1 MDHPNGMRIAKGLAL
16 TISYC
21 IAYLVLRHFS
31 FDQWFLPTGLRAASL
46 FFMPFRY
53 WLLIFIGDAAA
64 VMYGRIHLESAE
76 NQTWVYFGPAA
87 LIASVSIMPF
97 VLRRKLMSPQ
107 AMIRHLPIAAALFAV
122 WSSACTVGL
131 NALIGGPSENATV
144 EFFTTKFFGNYLGA
158 LMGMLPVLVWL
169 NRHHHVGA
177 LKKSAPNIAVA
188 ILTIAVMF
196 AYVEYWYAGGD
207 VGRKTI
213 LMLMIGP
220 ALFLTY
226 RYGWI
231 GAAIGVFSVN
241 LGIAQTM
248 TKTGVPGAFDESAF
262 LAQIGLSLAA
272 SAILFFGARITLH
285 YERAIDSGV
294 EEEKARKISRIALLS
309 NEGDARDQV
318 ICMAQMYVLLDEKQE
333 ELVRLL
339 KANGKH
345 EEAFRLNSR
354 GAQRRK
360 LFHEHAL
367 AVYPISIEEK
377 GLFAVVHSQA
387 FEDRWAN
394 GIPIAIRF
402 DNGDPKKQSVGLQ
415 VAAYRCLC
423 SAIVLMSDCR
433 PEELHL
439 RVRVWQASRFRGVYF
454 SVSAFSPGE
463 AQVSQAS
470 AAASLYLNAKVSAHG
485 GILRH
490 HAHRISV
497 LLTEERGE
505 SALSVR

>member
-1 MDHPNGMRIAKGLAL
+1 MDHPNGMRIVKGLAI
-16 TISYC
+16 TIGYC
-21 IAYLVLRHFS
+21 IAYLVLRYFS
-31 FDQWFLPTGLRAASL
+31 FDQWFLPTGLRAACL
-46 FFMPFRY
+46 FFLPFRY
-53 WLLIFIGDAAA
+53 WPLILIGDAAA
-64 VMYGRIHLESAE
+64 VMYGRIRLESAD
-76 NQTWVYFGPAA
+76 NQAWVYFGPFA
-87 LIASVSIMPF
+87 LIVGISIMPY
-97 VLRRKLMSPQ
+97 VLRKKLLGSQ
-107 AMIRHLPIAAALFAV
+107 SIIRHLPIAAALFSV
-122 WSSACTVGL
+122 WSSTCTVGL
-131 NALIGGPSENATV
+131 NALMGGPSDNATI

-158 LMGMLPVLVWL
+158 LMGMLPALVWL
-169 NRHHHVGA
+169 HINQNVGPLRKA
-177 LKKSAPNIAVA
+177 FRDIVIAAVS
-188 ILTIAVMF
+188 IGVMF
-196 AYVEYWYAGGD
+196 AYLEHWHVGSD

-226 RYGWI
+226 YHGWI
-231 GAAIGVFSVN
+231 GAAIGVFLVN
-241 LGIAQTM
+241 LAIAQTM

-262 LAQIGLSLAA
+262 LAQIGLSFAA
-272 SAILFFGARITLH
+272 SAILFFGARITSH
-285 YERAIDSGV
+285 YEKAIDSGV
-294 EEEKARKISRIALLS
+294 AEEKARKISRIALLS
-309 NEGDARDQV
+309 NEDDARDQV
-318 ICMAQMYVLLDEKQE
+318 LCMAQMYVLLDEKQE
-333 ELVRLL
+333 ELIRWL

-345 EEAFRLNSR
+345 EEAFRLNSK

-367 AVYPISIEEK
+367 AVYPIGIEEK

-402 DNGDPKKQSVGLQ
+402 DNGDPRKLSIGLQ

-423 SAIVLMSDCR
+423 SAIVLMCDWR

-439 RVRVWQASRFRGVYF
+439 RIRVWQTSRFRGVYF
-454 SVSAFSPGE
+454 SISAFNPGE

-470 AAASLYLNAKVSAHG
+470 AAASLYLGAKVGAHG

-497 LLTEERGE
+497 LLAEE
-505 SALSVR
+505 ST